1 MPALTLSAKASG
13 LDWLSTPAGRAPNF
27 GLLMTVAE
35 LIELLKTYPPDMEVW
50 LDGGDWAGE
59 VNSACVE
66 DFSLGKHL
74 LLSND
79 EE

>member
-1 MPALTLSAKASG
+1 
-13 LDWLSTPAGRAPNF
+13 
-27 GLLMTVAE
+27 MTVAE

-66 DFSLGKHL
+66 DFSSGKHL